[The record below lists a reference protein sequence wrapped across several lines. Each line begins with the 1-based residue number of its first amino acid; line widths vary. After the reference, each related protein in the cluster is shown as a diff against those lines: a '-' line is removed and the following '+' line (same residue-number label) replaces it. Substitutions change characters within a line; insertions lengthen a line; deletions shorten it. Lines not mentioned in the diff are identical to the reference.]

1 MLERQTF
8 QNKDL
13 VLKVSPSYDPKRFDP
28 NKYEAFLDALCG
40 DREYQKEAIRETVR
54 YFLGGE
60 YKSLQGLAEENYHKN
75 PKLQEK
81 YSSFEDF
88 LNHLQLPDKLSCSLD
103 HATATG
109 KSYVMYGIARIMLAE
124 GAVEQVLVL
133 CPSNTIEAGLTE
145 KFRSLSADRTLKDL
159 LPAPLDTTSYLT
171 GPADSKILNP
181 RIINAS
187 NTIQKGDICIEN
199 IHATYINTK
208 SAIED
213 SLAGKGERTLAL
225 NDEAHHLMSP
235 SDTALKK
242 WKEFLL
248 DPKYGFK
255 FIVNVSGT
263 CYIGDDYFTDVIH
276 RFSLRDSIEEKF
288 VKSIRYVAEDSSG
301 SEDEKFQKI
310 YDNHIDNK
318 TVKYRK
324 VKPITILVTKNIA
337 ACKRLTDKLIAF
349 LAKKEKIS
357 KEQAAEKV
365 LIVTSANE
373 HKSNI
378 PILRR
383 VDDKDNPIE
392 WITSV
397 SMLSEGW
404 DVKNVFQIVPH
415 EERAFNS
422 KLLIAQVLGRGLRV
436 PEVYRGNQPVVTVF
450 NHDKWSGSIKHLVDE
465 VLEIEKRIHSYPVE
479 KKEDYNFELHQID
492 YEKVMEETKQ
502 YPKEDEF
509 ELLKKGYITYSTQ
522 DEIIPEKTEYE
533 IAITG
538 IRETRKYYIT
548 HKMYSVEEVAN
559 DIFNRLYWFDQ
570 DAGTKYSGKWTKE
583 KIVKIIKQSLQEV
596 KDKTG
601 QVSEENR
608 QKTLQAFGVIKR
620 KNSTFPRI
628 VPKSKEPYKVSTRE
642 INKNSLGVGSL
653 RRDSSIFWDD
663 YSLSLGEEGD
673 RKLLKELEEDESLPR
688 SALIK
693 VENKYN
699 FRTPLNV
706 CLASY
711 EPERRFIREL
721 TAEQTAKA
729 VDAWI
734 KSLDVGFYSIEYSW
748 RKGEHPKQGSF
759 NPDFF
764 IKIGKDIVVVE
775 IKMDN
780 DVSDENKAKL
790 RYAKEHFA
798 RLNDLQKEQRYY
810 FKFLSPGS
818 YDLFFKTLR
827 EKTYK
832 DFRSE
837 LEAKL

>member
-13 VLKVSPSYDPKRFDP
+13 VLKVSTNYDPKRFDP

-40 DREYQKEAIRETVR
+40 DREYQKEAIREVLR
-54 YFLGGE
+54 YFLGGQYSNLLE
-60 YKSLQGLAEENYHKN
+60 LAEENYRKN

-81 YSSFEDF
+81 YSSFFDF
-88 LNHLQLPDKLSCSLD
+88 TQYLQLPNKLSCSLD

-124 GAVEQVLVL
+124 GAVDQVLVL

-159 LPAPLDTTSYLT
+159 LPA
-171 GPADSKILNP
+171 DSKIANP

-213 SLAGKGERTLAL
+213 SLTGKGERTLVL

-248 DPKYGFK
+248 EPKYGFK

-276 RFSLRDSIEEKF
+276 RFSLRDAIEAKF

-301 SEDEKFQKI
+301 NEDEKFQKI
-310 YDNHIDNK
+310 YDNHIENK
-318 TVKYRK
+318 MVKYRK

-337 ACKRLTDKLIAF
+337 ACKRLTDKLIDF
-349 LAKKEKIS
+349 LAEKEKIT
-357 KEQAAEKV
+357 KAQAAEKV
-365 LIVTSANE
+365 LIVTSAGE

-383 VDDKDNPIE
+383 VDDRDNPIE

-436 PEVYRGNQPVVTVF
+436 PEIYKGNQPVVTVF
-450 NHDKWSGSIKHLVDE
+450 NHDRWSGSIKHLVDE
-465 VLEIEKRIHSYPVE
+465 VLEIEKRLYSYPVE
-479 KKEDYNFELHQID
+479 KEEDYNFELYQID
-492 YEKVMEETKQ
+492 YEKVIEETKE
-502 YPKEDEF
+502 YPKENEF
-509 ELLKKGYITYSTQ
+509 ELLNKGYITYSSQ

-533 IAITG
+533 IAISG
-538 IRETRKYYIT
+538 VRETREYYIT

-570 DAGTKYSGKWTKE
+570 DAGTKYSEEWTKE
-583 KIVKIIKQSLQEV
+583 RIVKIIKQSLQERN
-596 KDKTG
+596 DKTG
-601 QVSEENR
+601 RVSEENR
-608 QKTLQAFGVIKR
+608 QKTLQAFGVIGR
-620 KNSTFPRI
+620 KSSTFPRI
-628 VPKSKEPYKVSTRE
+628 VPKSKEPYKISTRK
-642 INKNSLGVGSL
+642 INKNSVGVGAL
-653 RRDSSIFWDD
+653 RRDSTVFYDD
-663 YSLSLGEEGD
+663 YSMRLGEAVD

-693 VENKYN
+693 VANKYN
-699 FRTPLNV
+699 FKTPLNV
-706 CLASY
+706 VFASY
-711 EPERRFIREL
+711 EPERKFIRGL
-721 TAEQTAKA
+721 TSEQTAKEI
-729 VDAWI
+729 DAWI

-764 IKIGKDIVVVE
+764 IKKGNDIIVVE

-780 DVSDENKAKL
+780 DVSDENRAKL
-790 RYAKEHFA
+790 RYAKGHFEKVNA
-798 RLNDLQKEQRYY
+798 LQKEQRYY
-810 FKFLSPGS
+810 FKFLSPES
-818 YDLFFKTLR
+818 FDMFFKALSDG
-827 EKTYK
+827 TYK
-832 DFRSE
+832 DFKSE
-837 LEAKL
+837 LEAKLEG

>member
-1 MLERQTF
+1 MPDRQIF

-13 VLKVSPSYDPKRFDP
+13 VLKVSNSYDPKRLDP
-28 NKYEAFLDALCG
+28 NKYEAFLDALCI
-40 DREYQKEAIRETVR
+40 DREYQKEAIREVLR
-54 YFLGGE
+54 YFLGGQYSNLLE
-60 YKSLQGLAEENYHKN
+60 LAEENYRNN

-81 YSSFEDF
+81 YPSLIDF
-88 LNHLQLPDKLSCSLD
+88 THYLQLPNKLSCSLD

-124 GAVEQVLVL
+124 GAVDQVLVL

-159 LPAPLDTTSYLT
+159 LPA
-171 GPADSKILNP
+171 DSKIANP

-213 SLAGKGERTLAL
+213 SLTGKGERTLVL

-248 DPKYGFK
+248 EPKYGFK

-276 RFSLRDSIEEKF
+276 RFSLRDAIEAKF

-301 SEDEKFQKI
+301 NEDEKFQKI
-310 YDNHIDNK
+310 YDNHIENK

-349 LAKKEKIS
+349 LAEKEEIT

-365 LIVTSANE
+365 LIVTSASE

-436 PEVYRGNQPVVTVF
+436 PEVYKGNQPVVTVF

-465 VLEIEKRIHSYPVE
+465 VLEIEKRIYSYPIE
-479 KKEDYNFELHQID
+479 KKEDYNFELYNID
-492 YEKVMEETKQ
+492 YKRDEELVE
-502 YPKEDEF
+502 YPQEDPY
-509 ELLKKGYITYSTQ
+509 ELLKKGYITYSSQAEAVEKSTTYARAVSGEQ
-522 DEIIPEKTEYE
+522 DVKKTLIEF
-533 IAITG
+533 
-538 IRETRKYYIT
+538 
-548 HKMYSVEEVAN
+548 KMYTVEEVAY
-559 DIFNRLYWFDQ
+559 DVFNRLLIFDQ
-570 DAGTKYSGKWTKE
+570 EAGTEYSKNFPKGKIEQIIRKSLEEIKDKSGK
-583 KIVKIIKQSLQEV
+583 
-596 KDKTG
+596 
-601 QVSEENR
+601 VSEANR
-608 QKTLQAFGVIKR
+608 NQTLAAFGVIRR
-620 KNSTFPRI
+620 KGA
-628 VPKSKEPYKVSTRE
+628 KSLRLKIEAKDLAMINTSE
-642 INKNSLGVGSL
+642 IKKNSLGVGSL
-653 RRDSSIFWDD
+653 RRDSTIFWDD
-663 YSLSLGEEGD
+663 YSMSTGEEAD

-693 VENKYN
+693 VANKYN
-699 FRTPLNV
+699 FKTPLNV
-706 CLASY
+706 VFASY
-711 EPERRFIREL
+711 EPERKFIRGL
-721 TAEQTAKA
+721 TDEQTARA
-729 VDAWI
+729 IDAWI

-764 IKIGKDIVVVE
+764 IKKGSDIFVVE

-780 DVSDENKAKL
+780 DVSDENRAKL
-790 RYAKEHFA
+790 RYAKEHFE
-798 RLNDLQKEQRYY
+798 RVNGLQNEQRYY
-810 FKFLSPGS
+810 FKFLSPES
-818 YDLFFKTLR
+818 FDLFFKVLR
-827 EKTYK
+827 NGAYR
-832 DFRSE
+832 DFKSE
-837 LEAKL
+837 LEARLEE

>member
-13 VLKVSPSYDPKRFDP
+13 VLKVSSNYDPKRFDP

-40 DREYQKEAIRETVR
+40 DREYQKEAIRVTLR

-60 YKSLQGLAEENYHKN
+60 YKNLRELAEENYHSN

-81 YSSFEDF
+81 YLSFEDF
-88 LNHLQLPDKLSCSLD
+88 LSCLQLPDKLSCSLD

-124 GAVEQVLVL
+124 GAVDQVLVL

-145 KFRSLSADRTLKDL
+145 KFRTLSGDRTLKDL
-159 LPAPLDTTSYLT
+159 LPA
-171 GPADSKILNP
+171 DSKIANP

-187 NTIQKGDICIEN
+187 STIQKGDICIEN

-213 SLAGKGERTLAL
+213 SLVGKGERTLVL

-235 SDTALKK
+235 SDKALKK

-248 DPKYGFK
+248 EPKYGFK

-276 RFSLRDSIEEKF
+276 RFSLRDAIEAKF

-301 SEDEKFQKI
+301 DEDEKFQKI

-318 TVKYRK
+318 TVKYRE
-324 VKPITILVTKNIA
+324 VKPITILVTKDIA
-337 ACKRLTDKLIAF
+337 ACKRLTDKLVAF
-349 LAKKEKIS
+349 LAKKEEIT
-357 KEQAAEKV
+357 KEQAAKKV

-436 PEVYRGNQPVVTVF
+436 PEVYKGNQPVVTVF
-450 NHDKWSGSIKHLVDE
+450 NHDKWSASINHLVDE
-465 VLEIEKRIHSYPVE
+465 VMEIEKRLYSYPVE
-479 KKEDYNFELHQID
+479 KEEDYNFDLYNID
-492 YEKVMEETKQ
+492 YKRTEEVE
-502 YPKEDEF
+502 YPQEDPY
-509 ELLKKGYITYSTQ
+509 ELLKKGYITYSSQAEAVEKSTTYARAVSGEQ
-522 DEIIPEKTEYE
+522 DVKKTLIES
-533 IAITG
+533 
-538 IRETRKYYIT
+538 
-548 HKMYSVEEVAN
+548 KMYSVEEVAH
-559 DIFNRLYWFDQ
+559 DVFNRLHIYDQ
-570 DAGTKYSGKWTKE
+570 EAGTDYSEQFSESKISEIIRESLKVIKDETGK
-583 KIVKIIKQSLQEV
+583 
-596 KDKTG
+596 
-601 QVSEENR
+601 VSEANR
-608 QKTLQAFGVIKR
+608 NQTLAAFGVIRR
-620 KNSTFPRI
+620 KGT
-628 VPKSKEPYKVSTRE
+628 KSLRLKIEAQELIKISTRE
-642 INKNSLGVGSL
+642 IKKNSLGVGSL
-653 RRDSSIFWDD
+653 RRDSTVFWDD
-663 YSLSLGEEGD
+663 YSMRLGEAAD

-693 VENKYN
+693 VANKYN
-699 FRTPLNV
+699 FKTPLNV
-706 CLASY
+706 VLASY
-711 EPERRFIREL
+711 EPERKFIQGL
-721 TAEQTAKA
+721 TSEQTAKEI
-729 VDAWI
+729 DAWI

-764 IKIGKDIVVVE
+764 IKIGEDIIVVE

-780 DVSDENKAKL
+780 DVSDENRAKL
-790 RYAKEHFA
+790 RYAKEHFD
-798 RLNDLQKEQRYY
+798 RVNRLQKEQRYY

-818 YDLFFKTLR
+818 FDLFFKALNNG
-827 EKTYK
+827 TYK
-832 DFRSE
+832 DFKSE
-837 LEAKL
+837 LEAKLEG

>member
-13 VLKVSPSYDPKRFDP
+13 VLRVSPSYNPNRFDP
-28 NKYEAFLDALCG
+28 NKYEAFLDVLCG

-60 YKSLQGLAEENYHKN
+60 YKSLKELAEENYHNN

-88 LNHLQLPDKLSCSLD
+88 LNHLQLPEKLSCSLD

-124 GAVEQVLVL
+124 GAVDQVLVL
-133 CPSNTIEAGLTE
+133 CPSNTIEDGLTK
-145 KFRSLSADRTLKDL
+145 KFTNLSADRTLKDL
-159 LPAPLDTTSYLT
+159 LPA
-171 GPADSKILNP
+171 DSKIANP

-213 SLAGKGERTLAL
+213 SLAGKGERTLVL

-301 SEDEKFQKI
+301 NEDEKFQKI
-310 YDNHIDNK
+310 YDNHIENK
-318 TVKYRK
+318 TAKYRK

-373 HKSNI
+373 HKNNI

-436 PEVYRGNQPVVTVF
+436 PDVYRGNQPVVTVF
-450 NHDKWSGSIKHLVDE
+450 NHDKWSSSIKHLVDE
-465 VLEIEKRIHSYPVE
+465 VLEIEKRLHSYPVA
-479 KKEDYNFELHQID
+479 KKEDYNFDLYNID
-492 YEKVMEETKQ
+492 YKRNEEEVE
-502 YPKEDEF
+502 YPQEDPF
-509 ELLKKGYITYSTQ
+509 ELLKKGYITYSSQAEEVEKSTTYVRAVSGEQ
-522 DEIIPEKTEYE
+522 DVKKTL
-533 IAITG
+533 I
-538 IRETRKYYIT
+538 KF
-548 HKMYSVEEVAN
+548 KMYSVEDVAQ
-559 DIFNRLYWFDQ
+559 DVFNRLLIFDQ
-570 DAGTKYSGKWTKE
+570 EAGTEYSEQFPKGKIAEIIRESLKRIKDESGK
-583 KIVKIIKQSLQEV
+583 
-596 KDKTG
+596 
-601 QVSEENR
+601 VSEANR
-608 QKTLQAFGVIKR
+608 NQTLAAFGVIRR
-620 KNSTFPRI
+620 KGT
-628 VPKSKEPYKVSTRE
+628 KSLRLKIEAQELIKINTRE
-642 INKNSLGVGSL
+642 IGKNSLGVGSL
-653 RRDSSIFWDD
+653 RRDSTVFYDD
-663 YSLSLGEEGD
+663 YSMSLGEAVD
-673 RKLLKELEEDESLPR
+673 RKLLKELEGDESLPR

-693 VENKYN
+693 VANKYN
-699 FRTPLNV
+699 FKTPLNV
-706 CLASY
+706 AMASY
-711 EPERRFIREL
+711 EPERRFIRGL
-721 TAEQTAKA
+721 TADQTAKA
-729 VDAWI
+729 IDAWI

-764 IKIGKDIVVVE
+764 LKIGKDIIVVE

-780 DVSDENKAKL
+780 DVSDENRAKL
-790 RYAKEHFA
+790 RYAREHFA
-798 RLNDLQKEQRYY
+798 RVNELQQEQKYY

-818 YDLFFKTLR
+818 YDLFFRALSDG
-827 EKTYK
+827 TYR
-832 DFRSE
+832 DFKSE
-837 LEAKL
+837 LEAKLEE

>member
-8 QNKDL
+8 ENKDL
-13 VLKVSPSYDPKRFDP
+13 VLKVSTNYDPKRFDP

-40 DREYQKEAIRETVR
+40 DREYQKEAIREVVR

-60 YKSLQGLAEENYHKN
+60 YQSLKELAEENYHKN
-75 PKLQEK
+75 SKLQEK
-81 YSSFEDF
+81 YLSFEEFRDV
-88 LNHLQLPDKLSCSLD
+88 LQLPDKLSCSLD

-124 GAVEQVLVL
+124 GAVDQVLVL
-133 CPSNTIEAGLTE
+133 CPSTTIEDGLTG
-145 KFRSLSADRTLKDL
+145 KFIALSADRTLKDL
-159 LPAPLDTTSYLT
+159 LPA
-171 GPADSKILNP
+171 DSKIENP
-181 RIINAS
+181 NIINAS
-187 NTIQKGDICIEN
+187 NTIKKGDICIEN

-213 SLAGKGERTLAL
+213 SLTGKGERTLVL

-235 SDTALKK
+235 SDAALKK

-248 DPKYGFK
+248 EPKYGFK

-276 RFSLRDSIEEKF
+276 RFSLRDAIEAKF

-301 SEDEKFQKI
+301 NEDEKFQKI
-310 YDNHIDNK
+310 YDNHIENK
-318 TVKYRK
+318 LVKYRK

-337 ACKRLTDKLIAF
+337 ACKRLTEKLIAF
-349 LAKKEKIS
+349 LAKKENITR
-357 KEQAAEKV
+357 EQAAEKV
-365 LIVTSANE
+365 LIVTSAGE

-378 PILRR
+378 PILER
-383 VDDKDNPIE
+383 VDDKENPIE

-436 PEVYRGNQPVVTVF
+436 PEAYRGSQPVVTVF
-450 NHDKWSGSIKHLVDE
+450 NHDKWSGNIKHLVDE

-479 KKEDYNFELHQID
+479 KKEDYNFDLYNID
-492 YEKVMEETKQ
+492 YKRNEELVE
-502 YPKEDEF
+502 YPQEDPYK
-509 ELLKKGYITYSTQ
+509 LLEKGYITYSTQ
-522 DEIIPEKTEYE
+522 EERRQEETIYE
-533 IAITG
+533 TAITG
-538 IRETRKYYIT
+538 VRETRAYYIT
-548 HKMYSVEEVAN
+548 HTMYSVKEVAH
-559 DIFNRLYWFDQ
+559 DVFTRLLIFDQ
-570 DAGTKYSGKWTKE
+570 EAGTEYSKNFTKGKIEQIIRKSLEEIKDKSGK
-583 KIVKIIKQSLQEV
+583 
-596 KDKTG
+596 
-601 QVSEENR
+601 VSEANR
-608 QKTLQAFGVIKR
+608 NATLKAFGVIRR
-620 KNSTFPRI
+620 KGA
-628 VPKSKEPYKVSTRE
+628 KSLRLKIEAKGLVKVNTSE
-642 INKNSLGVGSL
+642 IKKNSLGVGSL
-653 RRDSSIFWDD
+653 RRDSTVFWDD
-663 YSLSLGEEGD
+663 YSMSTGEEAD

-688 SALIK
+688 SALKK

-699 FRTPLNV
+699 FKTPLNV
-706 CLASY
+706 AFASY
-711 EPERRFIREL
+711 RPERKFIEGL
-721 TAEQTAKA
+721 TGEQTSRAI
-729 VDAWI
+729 DAWI

-764 IKIGKDIVVVE
+764 IKKGNDIIVVE

-780 DVSDENKAKL
+780 DVSDENRAKL
-790 RYAKEHFA
+790 RYAKEHFEKV
-798 RLNDLQKEQRYY
+798 NDLQKEQKYY

-818 YDLFFKTLR
+818 FDMFFKALSDG
-827 EKTYK
+827 TYK
-832 DFRSE
+832 DFKSE
-837 LEAKL
+837 LEAKLEG

>member
-13 VLKVSPSYDPKRFDP
+13 VLKVSPNYDPKRFDP
-28 NKYEAFLDALCG
+28 NRYEAFLDALCG
-40 DREYQKEAIRETVR
+40 DREYQKEAVRETVR

-60 YKSLQGLAEENYHKN
+60 YKSLKELAEENYHKN

-81 YSSFEDF
+81 YSYFEDF
-88 LNHLQLPDKLSCSLD
+88 LSHLQLPDKLSCSMD

-109 KSYVMYGIARIMLAE
+109 KSYAMYGIARIMLAE
-124 GAVEQVLVL
+124 GAVDQVLVL

-145 KFRSLSADRTLKDL
+145 KSRNLSADRTLKDL
-159 LPAPLDTTSYLT
+159 LPA
-171 GPADSKILNP
+171 DSKVANP

-213 SLAGKGERTLAL
+213 SLVGKGERTLVL

-255 FIVNVSGT
+255 FIVNLSGT

-301 SEDEKFQKI
+301 NEDEKFQKI
-310 YDNHIDNK
+310 YDNHIEDK

-324 VKPITILVTKNIA
+324 VKPLTILVTKNIA
-337 ACKRLTDKLIAF
+337 ACKRLTDKLVAF
-349 LAKKEKIS
+349 LAKKERIS
-357 KEQAAEKV
+357 KEKAADKV

-436 PEVYRGNQPVVTVF
+436 PEGYRGNQPVVTVF
-450 NHDKWSGSIKHLVDE
+450 NHDKWSSSIKHLVDE
-465 VLEIEKRIHSYPVE
+465 VLEIEKRIHSYPVT
-479 KKEDYNFELHQID
+479 KKEDYNFYLYNID
-492 YEKVMEETKQ
+492 YKRNEEEVE
-502 YPKEDEF
+502 YPQEDPYG
-509 ELLKKGYITYSTQ
+509 LLNKGYINYSTQ
-522 DEIIPEKTEYE
+522 EEIIQEETVYE
-533 IAITG
+533 TAITG
-538 IRETRKYYIT
+538 VREEKGYYIAHT
-548 HKMYSVEEVAN
+548 MYSVEDVAH
-559 DIFNRLYWFDQ
+559 DVYNRLLIFDQ
-570 DAGTKYSGKWTKE
+570 EAGTAYSEHFPEGKISE
-583 KIVKIIKQSLQEV
+583 IIGKSLELIN
-596 KDKTG
+596 DKTG
-601 QVSEENR
+601 NVGEANR
-608 QKTLQAFGVIKR
+608 NQTLAAFGVIRR
-620 KNSTFPRI
+620 KGAKSLRLKIEAKDIVKISTNKI
-628 VPKSKEPYKVSTRE
+628 K
-642 INKNSLGVGSL
+642 KNSLGVGSL
-653 RRDSSIFWDD
+653 RRDSTIFWDD
-663 YSLSLGEEGD
+663 YSMSLGEGAD
-673 RKLLKELEEDESLPR
+673 IKLLKELEEDESLPR
-688 SALIK
+688 SAIIEVK
-693 VENKYN
+693 NKYN
-699 FRTPLNV
+699 FKTPLNMAF
-706 CLASY
+706 ASY
-711 EPERRFIREL
+711 EPERRFIRGL
-721 TAEQTAKA
+721 TAEQTAK
-729 VDAWI
+729 VIDAWI
-734 KSLDVGFYSIEYSW
+734 KSLDVGFYSIDYSW

-764 IKIGKDIVVVE
+764 IRIGPDIIVVE
-775 IKMDN
+775 IKIDN
-780 DVSDENKAKL
+780 DLSDENKAKL
-790 RYAKEHFA
+790 RYSKEHFE
-798 RLNDLQKEQRYY
+798 RVNDLQKEQRYY

-818 YDLFFKTLR
+818 FDLFFKALR

-832 DFRSE
+832 DFKSE
-837 LEAKL
+837 LEAKLEL

>member
-1 MLERQTF
+1 MTVDVIMLERQTF

-13 VLKVSPSYDPKRFDP
+13 VLKVSHNYDPKRFDP

-40 DREYQKEAIRETVR
+40 DREYQKEAIWETIR

-60 YKSLQGLAEENYHKN
+60 YKSLKDLAIENYHKN

-81 YSSFEDF
+81 YLSFEDF
-88 LNHLQLPDKLSCSLD
+88 LSRLQLPEKLSCSLD

-109 KSYVMYGIARIMLAE
+109 KSYVMYGIARILLAE
-124 GAVEQVLVL
+124 GAVDQVLVL

-159 LPAPLDTTSYLT
+159 LPAD
-171 GPADSKILNP
+171 AKIANP

-213 SLAGKGERTLAL
+213 SLAGKGERTLVL

-255 FIVNVSGT
+255 FVVNVSGT

-301 SEDEKFQKI
+301 NEDEKFQKI
-310 YDNHIDNK
+310 YDNHIENK

-337 ACKRLTDKLIAF
+337 ACKRLTEKLIAF

-450 NHDKWSGSIKHLVDE
+450 NHDKWSSSIKHLVDE
-465 VLEIEKRIHSYPVE
+465 VLEIEKRLHSYPVA
-479 KKEDYNFELHQID
+479 KKEDYNFDLYNID
-492 YEKVMEETKQ
+492 YKRNDEEVA
-502 YPKEDEF
+502 YPQEDPF
-509 ELLKKGYITYSTQ
+509 ELLKKGYITYSSQAEEVEKSTTYVRAVSGEQ
-522 DEIIPEKTEYE
+522 DVKKTLIEF
-533 IAITG
+533 
-538 IRETRKYYIT
+538 
-548 HKMYSVEEVAN
+548 KMYSVEEVAQ
-559 DIFNRLYWFDQ
+559 DVFNRLLIFDQ
-570 DAGTKYSGKWTKE
+570 EAGTHYSEQFHKSKIAEIIRGSLKRIKDDSGK
-583 KIVKIIKQSLQEV
+583 
-596 KDKTG
+596 
-601 QVSEENR
+601 VSEGNR
-608 QKTLQAFGVIKR
+608 NQTLAAFGVIRR
-620 KNSTFPRI
+620 KGT
-628 VPKSKEPYKVSTRE
+628 KSLRFKIEAQELIKINTRE
-642 INKNSLGVGSL
+642 IGKNSLGVGSL
-653 RRDSSIFWDD
+653 RRDSTIFYDD
-663 YSLSLGEEGD
+663 YSMSLGEAAD

-693 VENKYN
+693 VANKYN
-699 FRTPLNV
+699 FKTPLNV
-706 CLASY
+706 ALASY
-711 EPERRFIREL
+711 EPERKFIRGL
-721 TAEQTAKA
+721 TTDQTGKA
-729 VDAWI
+729 INAWI

-748 RKGEHPKQGSF
+748 QKGTHPKQGSF

-764 IKIGKDIVVVE
+764 LRIGTDIIVVE

-780 DVSDENKAKL
+780 DVSDENRAKL
-790 RYAKEHFA
+790 RYAREHFE
-798 RLNDLQKEQRYY
+798 RVNGLQEEQKYY

-818 YDLFFKTLR
+818 FDLFFKALSNG
-827 EKTYK
+827 TYK
-832 DFRSE
+832 DFKSE
-837 LEAKL
+837 LEAKLEE

>member
-13 VLKVSPSYDPKRFDP
+13 VLKVSHNYDPKRFDP

-60 YKSLQGLAEENYHKN
+60 YRSLKELAKENYQSN
-75 PKLQEK
+75 SKLQEK
-81 YSSFEDF
+81 YSSFEEFKDI
-88 LNHLQLPDKLSCSLD
+88 LQLPDKLSCSLD

-124 GAVEQVLVL
+124 GVVDQVLVL

-145 KFRSLSADRTLKDL
+145 KFRTLSADRTLKDL
-159 LPAPLDTTSYLT
+159 LPAD
-171 GPADSKILNP
+171 AKIANP

-187 NTIQKGDICIEN
+187 NTIQKGVICIEN

-213 SLAGKGERTLAL
+213 SLIGKGERTLVL

-255 FIVNVSGT
+255 FITNVSGT

-310 YDNHIDNK
+310 YDNHIENK
-318 TVKYRK
+318 TAKYRK

-349 LAKKEKIS
+349 LAKKEKTS
-357 KEQAAEKV
+357 KEQAAKKV

-383 VDDKDNPIE
+383 VDDKENPIE

-436 PEVYRGNQPVVTVF
+436 PEVYKGNQPVVTVF

-465 VLEIEKRIHSYPVE
+465 VLEIEKRLHSYRIQ
-479 KKEDYNFELHQID
+479 KKEDYNFDLHNID
-492 YEKVMEETKQ
+492 YKRNEEEVE
-502 YPKEDEF
+502 YPQKDPY
-509 ELLKKGYITYSTQ
+509 ELLKKGYIAYSSQAEAIERSTTYTKVVSEEQ
-522 DEIIPEKTEYE
+522 DIKKTLIEF
-533 IAITG
+533 
-538 IRETRKYYIT
+538 RL
-548 HKMYSVEEVAN
+548 YSVEEVAH
-559 DIFNRLYWFDQ
+559 DVFNRLLIFDQ
-570 DAGTKYSGKWTKE
+570 EAESEYSKNFPKE
-583 KIVKIIKQSLQEV
+583 KIEQIIRRSLEEI
-596 KDKTG
+596 KDKSG
-601 QVSEENR
+601 KVSEANR
-608 QKTLQAFGVIKR
+608 NQTLAAFGVIRR
-620 KNSTFPRI
+620 KGA
-628 VPKSKEPYKVSTRE
+628 KSLRLKIEAKDLVKINTKEIK
-642 INKNSLGVGSL
+642 KNSLGVGSL
-653 RRDSSIFWDD
+653 RRDGTVFWDD
-663 YSLSLGEEGD
+663 YSMSTGEAAD
-673 RKLLKELEEDESLPR
+673 IKLLQELDEDESLPR
-688 SALIK
+688 SALIEVK
-693 VENKYN
+693 NKYN
-699 FRTPLNV
+699 FKAPLNV
-706 CLASY
+706 VFASY
-711 EPERRFIREL
+711 EPERKFIRGL
-721 TAEQTAKA
+721 TTDQTARA
-729 VDAWI
+729 IDAWI

-764 IKIGKDIVVVE
+764 IRKGNDVVVVE

-780 DVSDENKAKL
+780 DVSDENRAKL
-790 RYAKEHFA
+790 RYAKEHFE
-798 RLNDLQKEQRYY
+798 RVNDLQKEQRYY
-810 FKFLSPGS
+810 FKFLSPKS
-818 YDLFFKTLR
+818 FDLFFKALR
-827 EKTYK
+827 NGAYK
-832 DFRSE
+832 DFKSE
-837 LEAKL
+837 LEAKLEE

>member
-1 MLERQTF
+1 MPDRQTF

-13 VLKVSPSYDPKRFDP
+13 VLKVSPNYDPLRFDP

-40 DREYQKEAIRETVR
+40 DREYQKEAIRETIR

-60 YKSLQGLAEENYHKN
+60 YRSLKELAEENFHRT

-81 YSSFEDF
+81 YPSFEDF
-88 LNHLQLPDKLSCSLD
+88 LSLLQLPEKLSCTLD

-124 GAVEQVLVL
+124 GAVDQVLVL

-159 LPAPLDTTSYLT
+159 LPA
-171 GPADSKILNP
+171 DSKIASP

-213 SLAGKGERTLAL
+213 SLAGKGERTLVL
-225 NDEAHHLMSP
+225 NDEAHHLVSP

-301 SEDEKFQKI
+301 NEDEKFQKI
-310 YDNHIDNK
+310 YDNHLENK
-318 TVKYRK
+318 TAKYRK

-337 ACKRLTDKLIAF
+337 ACKRLTDKLIDF
-349 LAKKEKIS
+349 LAKKEKVS
-357 KEQAAEKV
+357 KEKAAEKV

-422 KLLIAQVLGRGLRV
+422 KLLIAQVLGRGLRI

-450 NHDKWSGSIKHLVDE
+450 NHAKWSGSIKHLVDE

-479 KKEDYNFELHQID
+479 KKEDYNFDLYQID
-492 YEKVMEETKQ
+492 YDKDIVETKE
-502 YPKEDEF
+502 YLKEDEF
-509 ELLKKGYITYSTQ
+509 ELLKKGYISYSSQ
-522 DEIIPEKTEYE
+522 DEVIPEQTDYE
-533 IAITG
+533 MAITG
-538 IRETRKYYIT
+538 VRETREYYIT

-570 DAGTKYSGKWTKE
+570 DAGTKYSEEWTRE
-583 KIVKIIKQSLQEV
+583 KIAKIIKQSLLEV

-601 QVSEENR
+601 RVSEENR
-608 QKTLQAFGVIKR
+608 QRTLQAFGVIGR
-620 KNSTFPRI
+620 KTSTFPRI
-628 VPKSKEPYKVSTRE
+628 VPKSKEPYKISTRE
-642 INKNSLGVGSL
+642 INKNSVGVGAL
-653 RRDSSIFWDD
+653 RRDSTVFWDD
-663 YSLSLGEEGD
+663 YSMILGEAAD

-699 FRTPLNV
+699 FKTPLNMA
-706 CLASY
+706 LASY
-711 EPERRFIREL
+711 EPERRFIRGL
-721 TAEQTAKA
+721 TAEQTVQAIA
-729 VDAWI
+729 AWI
-734 KSLDVGFYSIEYSW
+734 KSLDVSFYSIAYSW

-764 IKIGKDIVVVE
+764 IKADNDIIVVE

-790 RYAKEHFA
+790 RYAREHFA
-798 RLNDLQKEQRYY
+798 RVNELQEDQRNY
-810 FKFLSPGS
+810 FKFLSPES
-818 YDLFFKTLR
+818 YDLFFKALR
-827 EKTYK
+827 EKTYR

-837 LEAKL
+837 LEAKLEG

>member
-13 VLKVSPSYDPKRFDP
+13 VLKVSPNYDPKRFDP

-40 DREYQKEAIRETVR
+40 DREYQKEAIRETIR
-54 YFLGGE
+54 YFLGCE
-60 YKSLQGLAEENYHKN
+60 YKSLKELSEENYYNN

-81 YSSFEDF
+81 YSSLEDF
-88 LNHLQLPDKLSCSLD
+88 LSHMQLPDKLSCSLD

-109 KSYVMYGIARIMLAE
+109 KSYMMYGIARIMLAE
-124 GAVEQVLVL
+124 GAVDQTLVL

-145 KFRSLSADRTLKDL
+145 KFHLLSSDKILKDL
-159 LPAPLDTTSYLT
+159 LPP
-171 GPADSKILNP
+171 DSKIVNP

-199 IHATYINTK
+199 IHATYINTR

-213 SLAGKGERTLAL
+213 SLIGKGKRTLVL
-225 NDEAHHLMSP
+225 NDEAHHLMNP
-235 SDTALKK
+235 SDRALKK

-248 DPKYGFK
+248 DSKYGFK

-263 CYIGDDYFTDVIH
+263 CYTGDDYFTDIIH
-276 RFSLRDSIEEKF
+276 RFSLRDSIEGKF
-288 VKSIRYVAEDSSG
+288 IKSIRYVAEDSSG

-310 YDNHIDNK
+310 YDNHIENK
-318 TVKYRK
+318 TAKYYK
-324 VKPITILVTKNIA
+324 VKSITILVTKNIA
-337 ACKRLTDKLIAF
+337 ACKRLTDRLVDF
-349 LAKKEKIS
+349 LAKKERIS
-357 KEQAAEKV
+357 KEQAVEKV
-365 LIVTSANE
+365 LIVTSSNE

-422 KLLIAQVLGRGLRV
+422 KLLIAQVLGRGLRI
-436 PEVYRGNQPVVTVF
+436 PEVYIGSQPVVTVF
-450 NHDKWSGSIKHLVDE
+450 NHDKWSSSIKHLVDE

-479 KKEDYNFELHQID
+479 KKEDYNFEFYQID
-492 YEKVMEETKQ
+492 YDKVIEETKQ

-509 ELLKKGYITYSTQ
+509 ELLKKGYITYSSQ

-533 IAITG
+533 IAVTG
-538 IRETRKYYIT
+538 VRETREYSIT
-548 HKMYSVEEVAN
+548 QQMYSVEDVAN

-570 DAGTKYSGKWTKE
+570 DAGTKYCEEWTKE
-583 KIVKIIKQSLQEV
+583 KIVKIIKQSLLEV

-601 QVSEENR
+601 RVSEKNR
-608 QKTLQAFGVIKR
+608 QKTLQAFGVIGR
-620 KNSTFPRI
+620 KTSTFPRI
-628 VPKSKEPYKVSTRE
+628 VPKSKEPYKINTRE
-642 INKNSLGVGSL
+642 INKNSIGLGAL
-653 RRDSSIFWDD
+653 RRDSTIFWDD
-663 YSLSLGEEGD
+663 YSLRLGEENE
-673 RKLLKELEEDESLPR
+673 RKLLKELIEMKEDGE
-688 SALIK
+688 LIDL
-693 VENKYN
+693 VRVDNYYN
-699 FRTPLNV
+699 FKTPLNLV
-706 CLASY
+706 LSSFK
-711 EPERRFIREL
+711 PERKFIKGL
-721 TAEQTAKA
+721 IADQTAKA
-729 VDAWI
+729 IDGWI

-748 RKGEHPKQGSF
+748 RKGEHHKQGSF

-764 IKIGKDIVVVE
+764 IKVNNDIIVVE

-790 RYAKEHFA
+790 RYAREHFA
-798 RLNDLQKEQRYY
+798 KVNELQKEQRYD
-810 FKFLSPGS
+810 FKFISPES
-818 YDLFFKTLR
+818 YDLFFKALR
-827 EKTYK
+827 EKAYK
-832 DFRSE
+832 DFKSE
-837 LEAKL
+837 LEAKLEE

>member
-13 VLKVSPSYDPKRFDP
+13 VIRVSPNYDPKRFDP
-28 NKYEAFLDALCG
+28 NKYESFLDALCG
-40 DREYQKEAIRETVR
+40 DREYQKEAIRETTR

-60 YKSLQGLAEENYHKN
+60 YKSLRDLAEENYHKN

-81 YSSFEDF
+81 YSSFEDY
-88 LNHLQLPDKLSCSLD
+88 LGHLQLPEKLSCSLD

-109 KSYVMYGIARIMLAE
+109 KSYVMYGIARILLAE
-124 GAVEQVLVL
+124 GAIDQVLVL

-145 KFRSLSADRTLKDL
+145 KFRNLSADKTLKDVL
-159 LPAPLDTTSYLT
+159 
-171 GPADSKILNP
+171 PADSKITNP

-187 NTIQKGDICIEN
+187 STIQKGDICIEN

-213 SLAGKGERTLAL
+213 SLGGKGERTLLL
-225 NDEAHHLMSP
+225 NDEAHHLMNP
-235 SDTALKK
+235 SDVALKK

-263 CYIGDDYFTDVIH
+263 CYVGDDYFTDVIH

-288 VKSIRYVAEDSSG
+288 IKSIRYVAEDSSG

-310 YDNHIDNK
+310 YDNHLENK
-318 TVKYRK
+318 TAKYRK

-337 ACKRLTDKLIAF
+337 ACKRLTEKLVAF

-357 KEQAAEKV
+357 KEKAAEKV

-422 KLLIAQVLGRGLRV
+422 KLLIAQVLGRGLRI

-465 VLEIEKRIHSYPVE
+465 VLEIEKRIHSYPVK
-479 KKEDYNFELHQID
+479 KKEDYNFDLYNID
-492 YEKVMEETKQ
+492 YKRNEEEVE
-502 YPKEDEF
+502 YPQEDPY
-509 ELLKKGYITYSTQ
+509 ELLKKAYITYSSQ
-522 DEIIPEKTEYE
+522 AEAIEKSTTYARAVSGEKDVKKTLVE
-533 IAITG
+533 F
-538 IRETRKYYIT
+538 R
-548 HKMYSVEEVAN
+548 MYSVEEVAH
-559 DIFNRLYWFDQ
+559 DVFNRLLIYDQ
-570 DAGTKYSGKWTKE
+570 EAGTDYSE
-583 KIVKIIKQSLQEV
+583 QFPESKITEIIRKSLEAIN
-596 KDKTG
+596 DKTG
-601 QVSEENR
+601 KLSEANR
-608 QKTLQAFGVIKR
+608 NQTLAAFGVIRR
-620 KNSTFPRI
+620 KGAKSLRLRI
-628 VPKSKEPYKVSTRE
+628 EARDLSKFNTRE
-642 INKNSLGVGSL
+642 IGKNSMGVGSL
-653 RRDSSIFWDD
+653 RHDSTVFWDD
-663 YSLSLGEEGD
+663 YSMILGEAGD

-688 SALIK
+688 SSSIK

-699 FRTPLNV
+699 FKTPLNV
-706 CLASY
+706 ALASY
-711 EPERRFIREL
+711 EPERRFIRGL
-721 TAEQTAKA
+721 TADQTAQA
-729 VDAWI
+729 IDGWI

-764 IKIGKDIVVVE
+764 IKAGNDIIVAE

-790 RYAKEHFA
+790 RYAREHFA
-798 RLNDLQKEQRYY
+798 RVNELQKEQRYY

-837 LEAKL
+837 LEAKIEE

>member
-13 VLKVSPSYDPKRFDP
+13 VLKVSPNYDPKRFDP

-40 DREYQKEAIRETVR
+40 PREYQKEAIRETIR

-60 YKSLQGLAEENYHKN
+60 YKSLKELAEENYHNN
-75 PKLQEK
+75 PKLQKK
-81 YSSFEDF
+81 YSSFEE
-88 LNHLQLPDKLSCSLD
+88 LLSSLQMPDKLSCSLD

-109 KSYVMYGIARIMLAE
+109 KSYVMYGIARILLAE
-124 GAVEQVLVL
+124 GAVDQVLVL

-145 KFRSLSADRTLKDL
+145 KFRRLSADRTLKDL
-159 LPAPLDTTSYLT
+159 LPA
-171 GPADSKILNP
+171 DSKIVNP
-181 RIINAS
+181 RIFNAS

-213 SLAGKGERTLAL
+213 SLVGKGERSLVL
-225 NDEAHHLMSP
+225 NDEAHHLMNP

-310 YDNHIDNK
+310 YDNHIENK

-324 VKPITILVTKNIA
+324 VKPITILVTQNIT
-337 ACKRLTDKLIAF
+337 ACKRLTDKLVTF
-349 LAKKEKIS
+349 LAKKERIS
-357 KEQAAEKV
+357 KEKAAEKV

-422 KLLIAQVLGRGLRV
+422 KLLIAQVLGRGLRI
-436 PEVYRGNQPVVTVF
+436 PEVYMGSQPVVTVF

-465 VLEIEKRIHSYPVE
+465 VLEFEKRIHSYPVE
-479 KKEDYNFELHQID
+479 KKEDYNFELHNIR
-492 YEKVMEETKQ
+492 YKRAEEEVE
-502 YPKEDEF
+502 YPQEDPY
-509 ELLKKGYITYSTQ
+509 ELLKKGYITYSSQ
-522 DEIIPEKTEYE
+522 AEEVEKSTTYARAVSEE
-533 IAITG
+533 EDVKKTLI
-538 IRETRKYYIT
+538 KF
-548 HKMYSVEEVAN
+548 KMYSVDDVAN
-559 DIFNRLYWFDQ
+559 EVVNKLRVIDMDL
-570 DAGTKYSGKWTKE
+570 GTSYSTEFGVEKVKKVIEESLKRIGGKGN
-583 KIVKIIKQSLQEV
+583 V
-596 KDKTG
+596 
-601 QVSEENR
+601 VSESNL
-608 QKTLQAFGVIKR
+608 QKTLQSFGVVYRKRAKSLRLKIEAQDLIKI
-620 KNSTFPRI
+620 N
-628 VPKSKEPYKVSTRE
+628 TRE
-642 INKNSLGVGSL
+642 ISKNSIGVGSL
-653 RRDSSIFWDD
+653 RRDNTVFWDD
-663 YSLSLGEEGD
+663 YSMSLGEAVD
-673 RKLLKELEEDESLPR
+673 RKLLKELDEDESLPR
-688 SALIK
+688 SAMKK

-699 FRTPLNV
+699 FKTPLNV
-706 CLASY
+706 ALASY
-711 EPERRFIREL
+711 EPERRFIRGL
-721 TAEQTAKA
+721 TAEQTAQTI
-729 VDAWI
+729 DAWI

-764 IKIGKDIVVVE
+764 IRIGKDIVVVE
-775 IKMDN
+775 IKAD
-780 DVSDENKAKL
+780 DDISDENKAKL
-790 RYAKEHFA
+790 RYTKEHFA
-798 RLNDLQKEQRYY
+798 KVNELQKEQQYY
-810 FKFLSPGS
+810 FKYLSPES
-818 YDLFFKTLR
+818 YDLFLKSLR
-827 EKTYK
+827 GKTYK
-832 DFRSE
+832 DFKSE
-837 LEAKL
+837 LEAKLEE

>member
-1 MLERQTF
+1 MIMLERQTF
-8 QNKDL
+8 LNKDL
-13 VLKVSPSYDPKRFDP
+13 VLKVSPNYDPKRFDP
-28 NKYEAFLDALCG
+28 NKYEAFLDTLCG

-60 YKSLQGLAEENYHKN
+60 YQNLRELAEENYHNN

-81 YSSFEDF
+81 HSSLEEFRGV
-88 LNHLQLPDKLSCSLD
+88 LQLPDKLSCSLD

-124 GAVEQVLVL
+124 GAVDQVLVL

-159 LPAPLDTTSYLT
+159 LPA
-171 GPADSKILNP
+171 DSKIANP

-213 SLAGKGERTLAL
+213 SLTGKGERTLVL

-248 DPKYGFK
+248 DQKYGFK

-263 CYIGDDYFTDVIH
+263 CYIGDEYFTDVIH
-276 RFSLRDSIEEKF
+276 RFSLRDAIEAKF

-310 YDNHIDNK
+310 YDNHIENK
-318 TVKYRK
+318 TIKYRK
-324 VKPITILVTKNIA
+324 VKPITILVTKDIA
-337 ACKRLTDKLIAF
+337 TCKRLTEKLIAF
-349 LAKKEKIS
+349 LAKKENIS

-365 LIVTSANE
+365 LIVTSAKE

-383 VDDKDNPIE
+383 VDDNDNSIE

-436 PEVYRGNQPVVTVF
+436 PEVYKGNQPIVTVF
-450 NHDKWSGSIKHLVDE
+450 NHDKWSGSIKHLVEE
-465 VLEIEKRIHSYPVE
+465 VLEIEKRIHSYPIP
-479 KKEDYNFELHQID
+479 KKEDYNFDLYNID
-492 YEKVMEETKQ
+492 YKRNEEPVE
-502 YPKEDEF
+502 YPQEDPY
-509 ELLKKGYITYSTQ
+509 ELLNKGYITYSSQAEEVERSTTYVRAVSGEQ
-522 DEIIPEKTEYE
+522 DVKKTLIEF
-533 IAITG
+533 
-538 IRETRKYYIT
+538 
-548 HKMYSVEEVAN
+548 KMYSVEEVAH
-559 DIFNRLYWFDQ
+559 DVFNRLLIFDQ
-570 DAGTKYSGKWTKE
+570 EAGTHYSEQFPKIKIAEIIRKSLEEIKDESGK
-583 KIVKIIKQSLQEV
+583 
-596 KDKTG
+596 
-601 QVSEENR
+601 VSEANR
-608 QKTLQAFGVIKR
+608 NSTLKAFGVIRR
-620 KNSTFPRI
+620 KGS
-628 VPKSKEPYKVSTRE
+628 KSLRLKIEAKDLVKVNTSE
-642 INKNSLGVGSL
+642 IKKNSLGVGSL
-653 RRDSSIFWDD
+653 RRDSTVFWDD
-663 YSLSLGEEGD
+663 YSMITGEEAD
-673 RKLLKELEEDESLPR
+673 RKLLKELDEDESLPR

-693 VENKYN
+693 VTNKYN
-699 FRTPLNV
+699 FKTPLNV
-706 CLASY
+706 VFASY
-711 EPERRFIREL
+711 EPERKFIRGL
-721 TAEQTAKA
+721 TDEQMARA
-729 VDAWI
+729 IDDWI

-764 IKIGKDIVVVE
+764 IKKGNDIIVVE

-780 DVSDENKAKL
+780 DVSDENRAKL
-790 RYAKEHFA
+790 RYAKDHFE
-798 RLNDLQKEQRYY
+798 RVNGLQNEQMYY
-810 FKFLSPGS
+810 FKFLSPES
-818 YDLFFKTLR
+818 FDLFFKALR
-827 EKTYK
+827 NGAYK
-832 DFRSE
+832 DFKSE
-837 LEAKL
+837 LEARLEE